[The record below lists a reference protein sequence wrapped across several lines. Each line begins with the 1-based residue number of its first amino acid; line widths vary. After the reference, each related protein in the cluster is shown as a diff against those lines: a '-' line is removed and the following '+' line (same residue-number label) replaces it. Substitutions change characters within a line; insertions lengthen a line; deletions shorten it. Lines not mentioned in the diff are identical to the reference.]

1 MPNILLIEDDL
12 IMGESLVDRFEIE
25 GFEVQWCQTIED
37 AQQVF
42 AVKQFDAVVS
52 DVRLPDGSGERLF
65 QQQLASHPKI
75 PPWLFI
81 TAFAT
86 VDQAVTMLQLGACNY
101 VTKPFDITALV
112 DKVNAAISKAHAKE
126 PLQRLAFGDDVLGV
140 SLAMR
145 QLATQ
150 ARRVSVRA
158 NTILIT
164 GESGAGKEVLARY
177 IHTHA
182 NLNKD
187 APFVAVNCGAIPD
200 NLIEAALFGHER
212 GAFTGADRAHR
223 GYFEQASGGTL
234 FLDEIAE
241 LAPAMQVRLLRVLQ
255 DRKVQRLGAEKLINL
270 DLKLVFATHAD
281 LQEMVKSGRF
291 REDLFYRIN
300 VMHLRVPPLRD
311 RPDDVLWLAHR
322 FLHDDAMSR
331 NETPKALTP
340 SAKAA
345 LITHHWPGN
354 VRELHNCIERAC
366 VLGESPQIDVS
377 DLFED
382 VTAQEP
388 AIDLPRLDTFV
399 AEAERH
405 YLAAVLSRF
414 DGKTGLAAQALGI
427 SRKTLWEKCKRYGL
441 RHAKNNESVAAD
453 RNPRPDS
460 AVFSGTQGKGI

>member
-1 MPNILLIEDDL
+1 MLKIHIIEDDL

-25 GFEVQWCQTIED
+25 GFEVQWSQTIKEAED
-37 AQQVF
+37 IFVIE
-42 AVKQFDAVVS
+42 QFDTVVS

-65 QQQLASHPKI
+65 QLQLASKPKI

-86 VDQAVTMLQLGACNY
+86 VDQAVAMVHLGACNY

-112 DKVNAAISKAHAKE
+112 DKVKAAISKDHATK
-126 PLQRLAFGDDVLGV
+126 PLKQLAFTNDALGG
-140 SLAMR
+140 SLVMR

-150 ARRVSVRA
+150 AKRVSARA

-182 NLNKD
+182 NPVKD

-212 GAFTGADRAHR
+212 GAFTGAERAHR

-270 DLKLVFATHAD
+270 DLKLICATHAD
-281 LQEMVKSGRF
+281 LQEMVKNGRF
-291 REDLFYRIN
+291 REDLFYRIH
-300 VMHLRVPPLRD
+300 VMHMHVPPLRD
-311 RPDDVLWLAHR
+311 RPDDVLWLTQR
-322 FLHDDAMSR
+322 FLQEDAASR
-331 NETPKALTP
+331 NEVPKALT
-340 SAKAA
+340 SAAKAA
-345 LITHHWPGN
+345 LIAHHWPGN
-354 VRELHNCIERAC
+354 VRELHNCVERAC
-366 VLGESPQIDVS
+366 VLGEDAQIDTS
-377 DLFED
+377 DLFENISE
-382 VTAQEP
+382 QEVFV
-388 AIDLPRLDTFV
+388 DLPTLDTFV
-399 AEAERH
+399 ADAERH

-414 DGKTGLAAQALGI
+414 NGKTGLAAQALGI
-427 SRKTLWEKCKRYGL
+427 SRKTLWEKCRRYGL
-441 RHAKNNESVAAD
+441 RDVKNIDAS
-453 RNPRPDS
+453 
-460 AVFSGTQGKGI
+460 

>member
-1 MPNILLIEDDL
+1 MPKIHLIEDDL

-25 GFEVQWCQTIED
+25 GFEIQWSQTIKE
-37 AQQVF
+37 AEEVF
-42 AVKQFDAVVS
+42 VIKQFDAVVS

-65 QQQLASHPKI
+65 QLQLASQPKI

-86 VDQAVTMLQLGACNY
+86 VDQAVAMLQLGACNY

-112 DKVNAAISKAHAKE
+112 DKVNAAISKEHAKE
-126 PLQRLAFGDDVLGV
+126 PLQQQALKDDALGV

-150 ARRVSVRA
+150 AQRVSARA

-164 GESGAGKEVLARY
+164 GESGSGKEVLARY

-182 NLNKD
+182 NPEKD

-255 DRKVQRLGAEKLINL
+255 DRKVQRLGAEKLINV
-270 DLKLVFATHAD
+270 DLKLICATHAD
-281 LQEMVKSGRF
+281 LQEMVKNGKF

-300 VMHLRVPPLRD
+300 VMHMRVPPLRD
-311 RPDDVLWLAHR
+311 RPDDVLWLAQR
-322 FLHDDAMSR
+322 FLQDDAESR
-331 NETPKALTP
+331 NEVPKALTP

-366 VLGESPQIDVS
+366 VLGEDAQINTS
-377 DLFED
+377 DLSENIGE
-382 VTAQEP
+382 QETS
-388 AIDLPRLDTFV
+388 IDLPTLDTFV
-399 AEAERH
+399 ADAERH

-441 RHAKNNESVAAD
+441 R
-453 RNPRPDS
+453 DS
-460 AVFSGTQGKGI
+460 KGID